1 MRNKQSFFIRNKK
14 LLFILI
20 IIIIIIIIIF
30 LSIFISKNV
39 IKKKKNGN
47 NMNSQEI
54 VDNILNL
61 KSYKSK
67 ISVQVNSNKNQNKY
81 ILTQEYNTENGC
93 IQEIIE
99 PENIAGVKIIK
110 KDNNLKIENSQLDLK
125 KIYENYLGLEDNSL
139 DLICFINEYKDNPKS
154 EFEEKNGEI
163 IMKTKANKN
172 NLYLKNKTLYINK
185 ENIRPTKLIIQDN
198 NQNSTIIIEYNEIEL
213 N

>member
-1 MRNKQSFFIRNKK
+1 MKNKQSFFIRNKK

-20 IIIIIIIIIF
+20 IIIVIIF

-39 IKKKKNGN
+39 IKKQKNGN

>member
-1 MRNKQSFFIRNKK
+1 MKNKQSFFIRNKK

-20 IIIIIIIIIF
+20 IIIIIIF

-39 IKKKKNGN
+39 IKKQKNGN

-110 KDNNLKIENSQLDLK
+110 KDNHLKIENSQLDLK

-172 NLYLKNKTLYINK
+172 NLYLKNKSLYINK
-185 ENIRPTKLIIQDN
+185 EKIRPTKLIIQDN

>member
-1 MRNKQSFFIRNKK
+1 MRKTKKIFFTVLIVIFIIF
-14 LLFILI
+14 LLFILLKI
-20 IIIIIIIIIF
+20 MT
-30 LSIFISKNV
+30 KN
-39 IKKKKNGN
+39 KKNGN

-67 ISVQVNSNKNQNKY
+67 ISVQINSNKNQNKY
-81 ILTQEYNTENGC
+81 ILRQEYNTENGC
-93 IQEIIE
+93 VQEVIE
-99 PENIAGVKIIK
+99 PENIEGVKIIK

-125 KIYENYLGLEDNSL
+125 KIYENYTGLEDNSL

>member
-1 MRNKQSFFIRNKK
+1 
-14 LLFILI
+14 
-20 IIIIIIIIIF
+20 
-30 LSIFISKNV
+30 
-39 IKKKKNGN
+39 
-47 NMNSQEI
+47 MNSQEI

-125 KIYENYLGLEDNSL
+125 KIYENYSGLEDNSL

-185 ENIRPTKLIIQDN
+185 EKIRPTKLIIQDN

>member
-20 IIIIIIIIIF
+20 VIIIIIF

-39 IKKKKNGN
+39 IKKQKNGN

>member
-1 MRNKQSFFIRNKK
+1 MRNKQSFFIKNRK
-14 LLFILI
+14 LFSILAIIIVLI
-20 IIIIIIIIIF
+20 I

-39 IKKKKNGN
+39 TKNKKNGN

-172 NLYLKNKTLYINK
+172 NLYLKNKSLYINK
-185 ENIRPTKLIIQDN
+185 EKIRPTKLIIQDN

>member
-20 IIIIIIIIIF
+20 IIIIIIF

-39 IKKKKNGN
+39 IKKQKNGN

-125 KIYENYLGLEDNSL
+125 KIYENYSGLEDNSL

-154 EFEEKNGEI
+154 E
-163 IMKTKANKN
+163 
-172 NLYLKNKTLYINK
+172 
-185 ENIRPTKLIIQDN
+185 
-198 NQNSTIIIEYNEIEL
+198 
-213 N
+213 

>member
-20 IIIIIIIIIF
+20 VIIIIIF

-39 IKKKKNGN
+39 IKKQKNGN

-93 IQEIIE
+93 IQEVIE

>member
-20 IIIIIIIIIF
+20 IIIIIIF

-39 IKKKKNGN
+39 IKKQKNGN

-67 ISVQVNSNKNQNKY
+67 ISVQVNSNKSQNKY

-93 IQEIIE
+93 IQEVIE

-110 KDNNLKIENSQLDLK
+110 KENNLKIENSQLDLK

>member
-1 MRNKQSFFIRNKK
+1 MKNKQSFFIRNKK

-20 IIIIIIIIIF
+20 IIIVIIF

-39 IKKKKNGN
+39 IKKQKNGN

-185 ENIRPTKLIIQDN
+185 ENIIPIKLIVQDN
-198 NQNSTIIIEYNEIEL
+198 NQKSTIIIEYNEIEL

>member
-20 IIIIIIIIIF
+20 IIIVIIF

-39 IKKKKNGN
+39 IKKQKNGN

-172 NLYLKNKTLYINK
+172 NLYLKNKSLYINK
-185 ENIRPTKLIIQDN
+185 EKIRPTKLIIQDN